1 VNVIL
6 VTLIVFRIEYQAV
19 IDHIK
24 KQENEVADKAD
35 NGFSCVQ
42 ILSIIYTL

>member
-1 VNVIL
+1 MNVIL

-19 IDHIK
+19 IDRIK

-35 NGFSCVQ
+35 NGFSCVL
-42 ILSIIYTL
+42 ILSIIHTL